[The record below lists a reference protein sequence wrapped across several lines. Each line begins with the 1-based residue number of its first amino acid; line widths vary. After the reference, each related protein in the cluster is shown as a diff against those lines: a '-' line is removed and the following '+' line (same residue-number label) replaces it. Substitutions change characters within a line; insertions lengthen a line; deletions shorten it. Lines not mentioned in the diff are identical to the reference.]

1 MSDTTIRVSEETRE
15 RLKAHKH
22 GDESYENVIS
32 RLLDDDRDLLA
43 GFGAWEG
50 TNKLEAFEQVHEEHE
65 RQSKERIEE
74 ITRRR
79 NERTEADEERSR
91 R

>member
-15 RLKAHKH
+15 RLKVRKH
-22 GDESYENVIS
+22 GGESYENVIT

-50 TNKLEAFEQVHEEHE
+50 TDKLEAFERVHEEHKH
-65 RQSKERIEE
+65 QSKERIEA
-74 ITRRR
+74 IAQYRNDRSDTD
-79 NERTEADEERSR
+79 NERTR